1 MKFKNMKRFGS
12 VVMAG
17 AMALSLVVPAFAEAA
32 ESVNTSTEVTGGY
45 VTIPISVL
53 VPTSGSAQI
62 NPYGLPVVVGAKAD
76 GTNIEVVGEQISNVP
91 MYVTNYGTTDLDMD
105 ASLAVV
111 PKGGVI
117 IKDDYDVT
125 NPGADTGKQMKVT
138 LQVAAQNDHAFAKG
152 VEDESLIVA
161 LYEKYAA
168 DGTWNAATELV
179 APDAASPT
187 ATVTPTKSTDTGNT
201 TPMATLGAATVNGEA
216 ITYGD
221 DSIALFRLK
230 GEMNAEPVKSVSGGG
245 TEEDPWV
252 EADGFTATIVFKFKP
267 HTTAG
272 GGGGTTPAGDV
283 TINVTGGAALDS
295 STTTTCT
302 LTAAISG
309 TNAGGVTIA
318 STAWSGSDDSVATVN
333 ATTGVVTYVGAGS
346 VTITATVTGSDGATY
361 TGTTT
366 ITCS

>member
-91 MYVTNYGTTDLDMD
+91 MYITNYGTTDLDVD

-117 IKDDYDVT
+117 IKDDYDIT
-125 NPGADTGKQMKVT
+125 NPGADKGKQMKVT
-138 LQVAAQNDHAFAKG
+138 LQVAAQDDHAFAKG
-152 VEDESLIVA
+152 VEDEGLIVA

-168 DGTWNAATELV
+168 DATWNAATELV

-230 GEMNAEPVKSVSGGG
+230 GEMNAEPVKTESGN
-245 TEEDPWV
+245 TVEDPWV

-272 GGGGTTPAGDV
+272 GGGGATTYNVTVTPTGAQTGDALAADVTTAAAGD
-283 TINVTGGAALDS
+283 T
-295 STTTTCT
+295 
-302 LTAAISG
+302 
-309 TNAGGVTIA
+309 
-318 STAWSGSDDSVATVN
+318 
-333 ATTGVVTYVGAGS
+333 
-346 VTITATVTGSDGATY
+346 VTITATLTTSSNISTPVVTGASGTVTVTAGASNTW
-361 TGTTT
+361 TFTMPAEDVTVT
-366 ITCS
+366 ATFS